1 MFALTDSNLDYFKRN
16 MTKADLI
23 KAQQQGVTIYDLAR
37 AAHLGGAKN
46 ALKALRGQGNAKD
59 MNGTS
64 VLDYMRGSSKGR
76 SDLERQGFVP
86 IYDNTGIDI
95 DLQ

>member
-1 MFALTDSNLDYFKRN
+1 
-16 MTKADLI
+16 
-23 KAQQQGVTIYDLAR
+23 
-37 AAHLGGAKN
+37 
-46 ALKALRGQGNAKD
+46 

-86 IYDNTGIDI
+86 INDNTDIDI
-95 DLQ
+95 DLQYQPIVTPEEILQNVTIPEPIKPDEDIQATVEIPEVEVIGHQPQVNPLTILS

>member
-1 MFALTDSNLDYFKRN
+1 
-16 MTKADLI
+16 
-23 KAQQQGVTIYDLAR
+23 
-37 AAHLGGAKN
+37 
-46 ALKALRGQGNAKD
+46 

-64 VLDYMRGSSKGR
+64 VLDYMRGSGESR